1 MTTATPTAERR
12 VAPRR
17 QPAMGALFRL
27 DNDGDGPE
35 IGLIWNISRSGVS
48 MLRNEPPASGERITG
63 LLETM
68 TDAHALR
75 VGMTVVHVKKLD
87 TGDFFVGAHFDEPL
101 TDDQLRPFVA

>member
-1 MTTATPTAERR
+1 MTTATPPAERR

-27 DNDGDGPE
+27 DTDGDPE

-48 MLRNEPPASGERITG
+48 MLRNEPPANGSKVTG
-63 LLETM
+63 TLETM

-75 VGMTVVHVKKLD
+75 VGLTVVHVKRLD
-87 TGDFFVGAHFDEPL
+87 TGDYFVGAHFDEPL
-101 TDDQLRPFVA
+101 TDDQMLPFVA